1 MKENKNKL
9 NLLYPL
15 EMYYVDYFESFP
27 NDEEIYHIIADYR
40 EMIANSDIS
49 KEQKKAKEL
58 SINLLTE
65 KISQYDYFDG
75 VRNILE
81 QFFLGNKN
89 PAEIFE
95 SLFPFTENQAEIFRS
110 QFTDACDL
118 IAAEDGLV
126 DWPKMGVSWYDFK
139 KEEGVL

>member
-1 MKENKNKL
+1 MNENKNKL
-9 NLLYPL
+9 TLLYPL
-15 EMYYVDYFESFP
+15 EMYYIDYFKDFP

-40 EMIANSDIS
+40 EAIASIDIS
-49 KEQKKAKEL
+49 KEEKKAKEL
-58 SINLLTE
+58 NINLLME
-65 KISQYDYFDG
+65 KMSQYEYFDG

-95 SLFPFTENQAEIFRS
+95 SLYPFNENQAEIFRS

-118 IAAEDGLV
+118 IAAEDGQV
-126 DWPKMGVSWYDFK
+126 EWSKMGVSWYDFK